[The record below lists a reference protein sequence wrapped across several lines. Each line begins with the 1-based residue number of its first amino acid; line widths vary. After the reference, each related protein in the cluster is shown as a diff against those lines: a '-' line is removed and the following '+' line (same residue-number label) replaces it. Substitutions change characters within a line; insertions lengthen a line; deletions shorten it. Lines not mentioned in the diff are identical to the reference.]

1 MAWNETHVTVVGKVV
16 GEVVHRQSAEG
27 VTSSFFR
34 VSSTERKFRADIAD
48 WVDGEEILVGVSCW
62 RRLADNAKAVLASG
76 DPVVVQGRLRIKT
89 QESDGERRQYVN
101 LDALAIG
108 LDLSR
113 CQSLQGAPE
122 IVGPRTEDESML
134 AAQAES
140 ETAPF

>member
-16 GEVVHRQSAEG
+16 GEVIHRQSADG
-27 VTSSFFR
+27 VSSSFFR
-34 VSSTERKFRADIAD
+34 VSSTERKYNRELGD
-48 WVDGEEILVGVSCW
+48 WVDGEEILVGITCW

-89 QESDGERRQYVN
+89 QESDGERRQFVN

-113 CQSLQGAPE
+113 CHSLQGAPE
-122 IVGPRTEDESML
+122 IVTPRTEDESVL
-134 AAQAES
+134 TARAEP